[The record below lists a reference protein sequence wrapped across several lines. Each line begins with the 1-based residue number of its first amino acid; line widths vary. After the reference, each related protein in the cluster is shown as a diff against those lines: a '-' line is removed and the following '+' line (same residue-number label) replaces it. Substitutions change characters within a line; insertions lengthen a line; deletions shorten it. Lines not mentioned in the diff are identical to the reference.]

1 MRGENLGLFD
11 KIFNKKEQERVYDS
25 FFKTLNAYVPAFT
38 NWQGSIYESELVR
51 AAIDAKA
58 RHISKMSVRCEG
70 SAKPELQTRLRV
82 APNEWQTWSQ
92 FLYRTATI
100 LEVNNTAFIVPI
112 IDSYDNT
119 TGIFTVL
126 PDRCEI
132 VQYKEQPFLRYYFS
146 GGQTASIELERCG
159 ILTKYQYM
167 SDFLGTDNRALN
179 QTMQLIDIQNQ
190 GISEGVKAAAT
201 YRFMARVN
209 NFSKAEDLKKER
221 QRFSREN
228 LEGEGG
234 GILLFPNTYADIKQ
248 IETKPFVVDADQ
260 MKVINTNVFNYYGVN
275 EKIMQ
280 SSAGAEDLDAFYNG
294 QLEPFAIQLA
304 EVLTKMLYSR
314 REQASGSHIVVT
326 SDRLQYMSVASKIN
340 LLQTMGDRGMLT
352 VNEGRQ
358 LLNYAPIPGGDKMM
372 PIRGEYYNAAEKE
385 VNKDGEE

>member
-92 FLYRTATI
+92 FLYRSATI

-190 GISEGVKAAAT
+190 GISEGVRAAAT
-201 YRFMARVN
+201 YRFMAKVS

>member
-385 VNKDGEE
+385 VNEDGEE

>member
-326 SDRLQYMSVASKIN
+326 SDRLQYMSVASKTN